1 MCIVDVSPMN
11 ARQMYITF
19 AQVEDTI
26 GAMQQISPFGF
37 GAGTGAAIQFLSQIL
52 PLQLE
57 LNPLGHYWAT
67 FLDFRH

>member
-37 GAGTGAAIQFLSQIL
+37 GAGTGAAI
-52 PLQLE
+52 
-57 LNPLGHYWAT
+57 
-67 FLDFRH
+67 